1 MESSVATRAVRGSLL
16 ESHPDRIV
24 LGIPG
29 TDYRLHLNV
38 NRPVDAKVGSHIAG
52 RIEVHAR
59 RVDVTHTG
67 GQFIDPVY
75 GRPRNI
81 QGCVVETGLEHPMM
95 VVKAVVPLHVR
106 VRPPQKPS
114 DFEVGS
120 IVNFAVDPGAVFVPV
135 DGH

>member
-1 MESSVATRAVRGSLL
+1 MESIVASQVVRGTLL

-29 TDYRLHLNV
+29 TDYRLHLNIST
-38 NRPVDAKVGSHIAG
+38 PIAAKVGSHITG
-52 RIEVHAR
+52 RISVHAR
-59 RVDVTHTG
+59 RIDLTRTG
-67 GQFIDPVY
+67 GHFIDPVY

-81 QGCVVETGLEHPMM
+81 QGCVIETGLDNTTM

-120 IVNFAVDPGAVFVPV
+120 IVGFSVDPGAEFVPS
-135 DGH
+135 DH

>member
-1 MESSVATRAVRGSLL
+1 MESSVASQAVRGTLV
-16 ESHPDRIV
+16 EIGADRIV

-38 NRPVDAKVGSHIAG
+38 HRSVEAKVGSHIAG

-81 QGCVVETGLEHPMM
+81 QGCVMETGLEHSMM

-120 IVNFAVDPGAVFVPV
+120 IVHFAVDPGAVFVPV